1 MLQLILG
8 GARSGKSR
16 LAEKLASDSGLS
28 VTYIATSRPLDG
40 EMNQRIALH
49 RGRRPGHWGLI
60 EEPLELAR
68 VLGENAAAD
77 HCLLVDCLTLWLTN
91 LLMLEDADRMAF
103 ERDQLLQTLASLPGE
118 IIFVSNETGL
128 GVVPLGELT
137 RRYVDEAGWLH
148 QALAERCQ
156 RPCKAID
163 ASAYEQ
169 ALARQ
174 QQLTK
179 PAGSLGQLE
188 ALAVQLAGLQ
198 GQVKPSVDR
207 LWIAIFAGDH
217 GVVAEGVSA
226 FPQEVTGQMLHN
238 FVTGGAAISV
248 LARRLDAQLEVVD
261 LGTVTPSLDLPGVRH
276 LNIGAGTANFV
287 DGPAM
292 TQAQGQ
298 LALQAG
304 RDSVSRALDSGAQLF
319 IGGEMGIGNTTAA
332 SALACA
338 LLDCPV
344 SDLTGPGTGLNAAGV
359 SHKIAVI
366 ERALALHAAQ
376 RGDALQTLFNLGGF
390 EMAALVGAYLACAQ
404 EGIAVLVDGFICS
417 VAALVAV
424 RLNPACRQWL
434 VFGHRGA
441 EPGHRHVLHSLD
453 ARPLLELGL
462 RLGEGSGAALAVPLL
477 RLACALHGQMA
488 TFAEAAVADRP
499 A

>member
-1 MLQLILG
+1 MT
-8 GARSGKSR
+8 
-16 LAEKLASDSGLS
+16 D
-28 VTYIATSRPLDG
+28 T
-40 EMNQRIALH
+40 
-49 RGRRPGHWGLI
+49 W
-60 EEPLELAR
+60 
-68 VLGENAAAD
+68 
-77 HCLLVDCLTLWLTN
+77 WLN
-91 LLMLEDADRMAF
+91 
-103 ERDQLLQTLASLPGE
+103 
-118 IIFVSNETGL
+118 
-128 GVVPLGELT
+128 
-137 RRYVDEAGWLH
+137 
-148 QALAERCQ
+148 
-156 RPCKAID
+156 PCKAID

-198 GQVKPSVDR
+198 GQVKPSVDHV
-207 LWIAIFAGDH
+207 WIAIFAGDH

-226 FPQEVTGQMLHN
+226 YPQEVTGQMLHN

-248 LARRLDAQLEVVD
+248 LARQLDGQLEVVD
-261 LGTVTPSLDLPGVRH
+261 LGTVNPSLSLPGVRH

-287 DGPAM
+287 KGPAM
-292 TQAQGQ
+292 TVAQGQ

-304 RDSVSRALDSGAQLF
+304 RDSVLRARESGAQLF

-344 SDLTGPGTGLNAAGV
+344 VHLAGPGTGLDAAGV
-359 SHKIAVI
+359 SHKAQVI
-366 ERALALHAAQ
+366 ERALALHGAQ

-390 EMAALVGAYLACAQ
+390 EIAALVGAYLACAQ
-404 EGIAVLVDGFICS
+404 EGVAVLVDGFICS

-424 RLNPACRQWL
+424 RLNPECRAWL
-434 VFGHRGA
+434 LFGHRGA
-441 EPGHRHVLHSLD
+441 EPGHRHVLETLN
-453 ARPLLELGL
+453 AEPLLDLGL

-477 RLACALHGQMA
+477 RLACDLHGQMA